1 MSANRKRC
9 LQRLAALLLCCCTL
23 PLQPASAQN
32 PPAQNPPAASA
43 GSDWRTGFRGFQ
55 MLLEEQGLQSESDA
69 EQVLRFPRQSVILV
83 LGRLSDFPNR
93 DWLRLRRFVAQG
105 GALLVA
111 GEESFRLPGVTNFTA
126 GPAESIDPREYY
138 LQHSD
143 VLALPCQP
151 DTPLTAQLSTIVVN
165 RTAWMTP
172 PEDESLTWT
181 TIARLSKATI
191 PSAAVGQPVL
201 LLGQETQNSGGV
213 MILCADGSLF
223 ADGMLWHADNSMLA
237 INAAALLCRG
247 DRARL
252 AVLEYGGIPQPA
264 LDSPSPLNSMPPGP
278 FNPPPPQSLPRS
290 RPQPRREQFQA
301 PPPPPPDLKTTVA
314 TMNALLDKVQ
324 KTNLLNETLRDRPRS
339 MPPGAWL
346 RTVLLLIGS
355 CVALWL
361 LLKLLRNR
369 RSPLPEWKARAM
381 QSLFSVTSDRQVAGA
396 EFGPASEILCRE
408 FCLQVTGSDYELDW
422 LKLRSDS
429 HKAPLVEN
437 LARAQ
442 RKALNE
448 IVAIATNGAPPQLT
462 RKRFEHLGASI
473 RQLWLQHRQRPLL
486 PASVTTVA
494 AD

>member
-1 MSANRKRC
+1 
-9 LQRLAALLLCCCTL
+9 
-23 PLQPASAQN
+23 
-32 PPAQNPPAASA
+32 
-43 GSDWRTGFRGFQ
+43 

-111 GEESFRLPGVTNFTA
+111 GEESFRLPGVTSFTA

-223 ADGMLWHADNSMLA
+223 ADGMLWHADNSILA

-355 CVALWL
+355 CVAVWL

-381 QSLFSVTSDRQVAGA
+381 QSLFSVTSARQVAGA

-442 RKALNE
+442 RKDLNE